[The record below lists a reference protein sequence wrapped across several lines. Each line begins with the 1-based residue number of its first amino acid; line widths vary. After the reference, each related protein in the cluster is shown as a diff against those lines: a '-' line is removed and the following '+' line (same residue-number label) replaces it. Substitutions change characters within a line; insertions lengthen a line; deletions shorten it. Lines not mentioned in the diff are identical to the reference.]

1 MNVMRNAGD
10 NGDLRIVYAAS
21 DQGIVDPTTEM
32 TYANAFWDAG
42 RNTYLLEV
50 V

>member
-1 MNVMRNAGD
+1 MRNAGD
-10 NGDLRIVYAAS
+10 NGDLRIVYATS
-21 DQGIVDPTTEM
+21 DQGIVDPTTE
-32 TYANAFWDAG
+32 TVYANAFWDPS